1 MVDVLIPAVGAF
13 IIYYLGF
20 RGGMI
25 YRDKD

>member
-1 MVDVLIPAVGAF
+1 MVDVLIPAIGAC

>member
-1 MVDVLIPAVGAF
+1 MGDMFIGAVGIF

-20 RGGMI
+20 RGGMG